1 MEKGTTQMIRIRKHI
16 LLLRAA
22 ALLLCAV
29 LLIPQVSFA
38 AKTQSNTVSEVR
50 VLLTR
55 LNLADEAW
63 MTLEGRYLARGADG
77 AEVLLPPG
85 AQITVL
91 LRKGNLILFHDGLS
105 LAAGKELSLLRR
117 RDGDIEPGIR
127 FNLQTGVYPGDLTLS
142 VKDGAIRPIL
152 TLPLESY
159 LQGVVPYEMSDSFP
173 LEALKAQA
181 VCARTYVLSK
191 MNPSAE
197 WDVVDNTNDQA
208 FKGTPDNSV
217 NSTQAVEET
226 SGLVLTWNNKLI
238 TAWYSAS
245 NGGQTELPGNVW
257 KGDNIPGCFA
267 MTDDP
272 WDVQNPESTVRTA
285 VLQKNSPELSTG
297 FLRLIRAALAKQKE
311 LDDFRLGEEDVLR
324 VDAIRG
330 VQLTT
335 PRYKE
340 PSRLMTE
347 MELTISVSAVL
358 KEGRT
363 RPAGDEDELDIS
375 DVLEPDRTAAPATPT
390 PEPEGE
396 KAPEL
401 IPAGTHTVKLPLFP
415 DAVFLLGLSVYG
427 ADNEIITV
435 TENED
440 DFTLTAGRYGHG
452 VGMSQ
457 RGAQYQASEGKKKYT
472 EILAFYYPGAKLKR
486 YSGEAAPL
494 PTPDP
499 VLGNTPG
506 PMPTATPRPTL
517 MPVTETVP
525 EGAWLATVEN
535 IDDDSTLNLREKPS
549 AGSKVLRRL
558 YKHQQLIVLEE
569 AEVTGWVRVKTDVC
583 EGYVMVSF
591 LQKTE

>member
-1 MEKGTTQMIRIRKHI
+1 MIRNRIHS
-16 LLLRAA
+16 LLLRAT
-22 ALLLCAV
+22 ALFLCAI

-38 AKTQSNTVSEVR
+38 AKAQNNTVSDVR

-77 AEVLLPPG
+77 MEVLLPPG

-91 LRKGNLILFHDGLS
+91 LRKGKLILFHDGLS
-105 LAAGKELSLLRR
+105 LTAGKELSLLRR
-117 RDGDIEPGIR
+117 KDGDIEPGIR
-127 FNLQTGVYPGDLTLS
+127 FNLQAGVYPGDLNLS
-142 VKDGAIRPIL
+142 VKDGAIQPIL

-217 NSTQAVEET
+217 NSSQAVEET
-226 SGLVLTWNNKLI
+226 SGLVLTWNNRLI

-245 NGGQTELPGNVW
+245 NGGQTELPGNIW

-272 WDVQNPESTVRTA
+272 WDVKNPDSTVRTA
-285 VLQKNSPELSTG
+285 VLQKSSPELSTG
-297 FLRLIRAALAKQKE
+297 FLRLIRETLAKQKE
-311 LDDFRLGEEDVLR
+311 LDDFRLGADDVFR

-347 MELTISVSAVL
+347 MELTLSVSAVL

-363 RPAGDEDELDIS
+363 PPAGDEDELDIS
-375 DVLEPDRTAAPATPT
+375 DVLDPARTAAPETPA
-390 PEPEGE
+390 PEGE
-396 KAPEL
+396 KTTEL
-401 IPAGTHTVKLPLFP
+401 ISAGTHTVKLPLFP

-435 TENED
+435 TENES

-472 EILAFYYPGAKLKR
+472 EILAFYYPGARLKR

-525 EGAWLATVEN
+525 EGAWMATVEN

-583 EGYVMVSF
+583 EGYVMASF
-591 LQKTE
+591 LQKTEN